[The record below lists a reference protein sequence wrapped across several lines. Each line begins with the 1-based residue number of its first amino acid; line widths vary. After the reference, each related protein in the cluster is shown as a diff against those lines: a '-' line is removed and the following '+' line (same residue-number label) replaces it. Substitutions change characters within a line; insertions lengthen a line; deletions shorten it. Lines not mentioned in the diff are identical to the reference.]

1 MPIFVSRFS
10 PTRSGLANFQSL
22 RAAVEDVRQGVR
34 ASSQENRADSRG
46 QGGDQTA
53 SSGEDRTGASPLLA
67 NSQRADQ
74 IAQSITDQNDFA
86 GGRQAETTPASG
98 ETTASAFSSPS
109 QETVQA
115 SVFPE
120 VSTTGGA
127 VQAALQN
134 TGEQTAQ
141 AANRQTAQ
149 ATGRQTA
156 QATGRQTPQTTS
168 RQTGRTIG
176 RQAAQSSLQNAQEN
190 RQTQVQRRELP
201 QDTRVTLRPFL
212 RSAVHRI
219 DGLSRLLSAQRRSE
233 EPTVAAEPAGA
244 TDLAVTTEPA
254 AGTDETARAL
264 VSTSLRIEQTA
275 AQSSVVRTAQAI
287 QVAEAQQAVQ
297 AAQETSLGF
306 AQPPSAE
313 ERIQQTTQLKQ
324 NLREDMAT
332 VTRGLVRDVARQNT
346 QNARKMAQN
355 TFQATAQQ
363 ARPATTL
370 ARPSP
375 QNFLSSSPRRQ
386 SFTISNLA
394 PLRSALALL
403 GTNVNILVG

>member
-86 GGRQAETTPASG
+86 GGRQAETTSASG

-141 AANRQTAQ
+141 AAN
-149 ATGRQTA
+149 RQTA

-233 EPTVAAEPAGA
+233 EPTVAAEPAVTA
-244 TDLAVTTEPA
+244 DLAVTTEPA